1 MPENRP
7 EVDVQPVLVEFIRIV
22 DYRHRAPQEQ
32 MDFACSASVSGPCA
46 ADDRAVRPP
55 FLPTERHGREPH
67 RQRVWDVSG
76 AVYAD
81 HGYPH
86 RTRERGSL
94 GLAHTGEARVRDEI
108 VEQVHAVPLHIFV
121 TSRSRREAVPL
132 VATGGPVPPPPN
144 DIAARSS
151 TPAAR

>member
-1 MPENRP
+1 
-7 EVDVQPVLVEFIRIV
+7 
-22 DYRHRAPQEQ
+22 
-32 MDFACSASVSGPCA
+32 
-46 ADDRAVRPP
+46 
-55 FLPTERHGREPH
+55 
-67 RQRVWDVSG
+67 VSG

-121 TSRSRREAVPL
+121 TSRSRRATYHSSPQ
-132 VATGGPVPPPPN
+132 VARFRRRRTTLRHTFLDLPSGESFPDSRIIGNGTV
-144 DIAARSS
+144 
-151 TPAAR
+151 TPQ